1 MGLDVV
7 ELVLATEKEFE
18 LDIPDADAEKIFTP
32 RRLADYVLAR
42 AGNAADAKGWTQDY
56 VLQKVIQL
64 TAVQLGIPIEK
75 IHPDDHF
82 VKDLDMC

>member
-18 LDIPDADAEKIFTP
+18 LDIPDADAEKITTP
-32 RRLADYVLAR
+32 RMLTDYVISRL
-42 AGNAADAKGWTQDY
+42 GNVADAKGWTQDY
-56 VLQKVIQL
+56 VLQRVIQL